1 MASKAIYGDCKS
13 CTLDRERHVRGYG
26 LDDQPDLMVIGEAP
40 GYEEVAQ
47 GRPFVGRSG
56 KLLREILTALH
67 IDTSR
72 VYYTNACC
80 CRPPMNRAP
89 KAVEVVA
96 CHDRLISE
104 VESVRPSIIV
114 ALGNTAL
121 SSLLG
126 GRTGITKRRGMYEE
140 IELPSGNIVGIIPS
154 LHPAGVLRDPEGFQ
168 DLADDLE
175 LAYRMT
181 QEDSPPVVQPPYDKF
196 IMVDSSEKFIYL
208 LNRIAVEKQHGRLVS
223 IDLETEGLDPRRGE
237 ILSASFT
244 FENLDTMVI
253 DWYNT
258 TLRQRE
264 QMAEALRG
272 VRAVFHNGQFDL
284 QWLWENGM
292 PVDIASDTMLAS
304 YCLDERKGSHGLK
317 RLATKYFRA
326 PDYAAVVRSTEEDGR
341 KSSMAMSADDWSS
354 DFRSRVMRYNG
365 ADSYYTMRLHQT
377 LGPEMR
383 EDDVSWVHDNI
394 LIPAVRHFVRFEMD
408 GMLVDTKYLEKL
420 GREWLAEIMAIEVE
434 LRKFPGAEELNL
446 RSSRQI
452 NVFLFDTLGLQTM
465 PCDANGIVANETIA
479 AETALVPDEE
489 AQEFWRTQNVK
500 SGTKAR
506 STGTYML
513 YWLAQ
518 QHEFPRLMVRHRLL
532 SKQYGAYHD
541 GYIAIMDDQCRIRP
555 RYRLHGTRTGRLSS
569 TDPNIHG
576 MPRRKAIKRIFI
588 ADKGYVLIAA
598 DYSQAEIRM
607 VAHLAEDESLI
618 QALSETDIHRAIS
631 KKLFSLTDAQL
642 DAMSEEER
650 SIKRRAA
657 KTIAFG
663 MIYGRSPQSIAPQ
676 LGVSLREAEGYVR
689 EFYKMMP
696 KVKEWI
702 GRQHAL
708 VMREKEVSTIFGR
721 KRRFPLVIDKRH
733 ASEIMRQAVNFP
745 VQSAV
750 SDMTILA
757 YMRIIERLDVLGIPV
772 KLWPHVHDGFYFQV
786 RASDK
791 SRAVEITKE
800 EMHRVPF
807 KTVVPFT
814 AEIQAGPNWGELK
827 TVFEG

>member
-1 MASKAIYGDCKS
+1 
-13 CTLDRERHVRGYG
+13 
-26 LDDQPDLMVIGEAP
+26 
-40 GYEEVAQ
+40 
-47 GRPFVGRSG
+47 
-56 KLLREILTALH
+56 
-67 IDTSR
+67 
-72 VYYTNACC
+72 
-80 CRPPMNRAP
+80 
-89 KAVEVVA
+89 
-96 CHDRLISE
+96 
-104 VESVRPSIIV
+104 
-114 ALGNTAL
+114 
-121 SSLLG
+121 
-126 GRTGITKRRGMYEE
+126 
-140 IELPSGNIVGIIPS
+140 
-154 LHPAGVLRDPEGFQ
+154 VLRDPDGFS
-168 DLADDLE
+168 DLADDIE
-175 LAYRMT
+175 LAYLLA
-181 QEDSPPVVQPPYDKF
+181 QGDSPPVVQPPYESFVMVNSKRRF
-196 IMVDSSEKFIYL
+196 IDLLLRLDEEKRY
-208 LNRIAVEKQHGRLVS
+208 NRIVS

-244 FENLDTMVI
+244 FENFDTMVI

-258 TLRQRE
+258 TLEQRKE
-264 QMAEALRG
+264 MAEALRG
-272 VRAVFHNGQFDL
+272 GRAVFHNGQFDL
-284 QWLWENGM
+284 QWLWENGI
-292 PVDIASDTMLAS
+292 PVDIAFDTMLAS

-326 PDYAAVVRSTEEDGR
+326 PDYAAAVRSTEEDGR
-341 KSSMAMSADDWSS
+341 KSSMALSAEDWVS
-354 DFRSRVMRYNG
+354 DFRTRVMRYNG
-365 ADSYYTMRLHQT
+365 ADSYYTMRLYQV

-394 LIPAVRHFVRFEMD
+394 LVPAVRHFVRLEMN

-420 GREWLAEIMAIEVE
+420 GQEWLDEIMTIETE
-434 LRKFPGAEELNL
+434 LRKFPGAGELNL

-452 NVFLFDTLGLQTM
+452 NEFLFDTLGLQTM
-465 PCDANGIVANETIA
+465 PCDASGIVANETIL
-479 AETALVPDEE
+479 AETSLVEDDE

-518 QHEFPRLMVRHRLL
+518 QHEFPRLMVKHRLL
-532 SKQYGAYHD
+532 SKQYGVYHD
-541 GYIAIMDDQCRIRP
+541 GYLAIMDDQNRIRP

-576 MPRRKAIKRIFI
+576 MPRRKAIKKIFR
-588 ADKGYVLIAA
+588 ADPGFTIIAA

-607 VAHLAEDESLI
+607 VAHLAEDDSLI
-618 QALSETDIHRAIS
+618 QALGETDIHRAIS
-631 KKLFSLTDAQL
+631 KKLFSLTDKQL

-676 LGVSLREAEGYVR
+676 LGVSVREAEGYVR

-696 KVKEWI
+696 RVKEWI

-708 VMREKEVSTIFGR
+708 VMKQKEVSTIFGR

-750 SDMTILA
+750 SDMTLMA
-757 YMRIIERLDVLGIPV
+757 YMRIIDRLDEMGIPV

-786 RASDK
+786 RSADK
-791 SRAVEITKE
+791 SRAIEVTKE

-807 KTVVPFT
+807 DTRVPFS
-814 AEIQAGPNWGELK
+814 AEIMAGPNWGDLEK
-827 TVFEG
+827 VYEG

>member
-1 MASKAIYGDCKS
+1 METSGDCKS
-13 CTLDRERHVRGYG
+13 CTLSHDRYVGGHGCADR
-26 LDDQPDLMVIGEAP
+26 PDIMAVGEAP

-47 GRPFVGRSG
+47 GMPFVGRSG
-56 KLLREILTALH
+56 KLLRETLTALGV
-67 IDTSR
+67 DTSR

-80 CRPPMNRAP
+80 CRPPMNRTP
-89 KAVEVVA
+89 KAVDIEA
-96 CHDRLISE
+96 CHGRLMSE
-104 VESVRPSIIV
+104 IEAVRPSIIV

-126 GRTGITKRRGMYEE
+126 GMTVITKRRGMYEE
-140 IELPSGNIVGIIPS
+140 IELPGGARVGVIAS
-154 LHPAGVLRDPEGFQ
+154 LHPAGILRDPEGFK
-168 DLADDLE
+168 DLADDLD
-175 LAYRMT
+175 LAYRLT
-181 QEDSPPVVQPPYDKF
+181 QDGSAPVIEPPYDSF
-196 IMVDSSEKFIYL
+196 IMVDSGKAFGGL
-208 LNRIAVEKQHGRLVS
+208 LNRLAVEKRHGRLVA

-253 DWYNT
+253 DWYST
-258 TLRQRE
+258 TLKQRE
-264 QMAEALRG
+264 ALAVIAEG
-272 VRAVFHNGQFDL
+272 MRAVFHNGQFDL
-284 QWLWENGM
+284 QWLWENGI
-292 PVDIASDTMLAS
+292 PIDIAFDTMLAS
-304 YCLDERKGSHGLK
+304 YCLDERRGAHGLK

-326 PDYAAVVRSTEEDGR
+326 PDYAAVVRSTEDGR
-341 KSSMAMSADDWSS
+341 KAPLALNADDWSE
-354 DFRSRVMRYNG
+354 DPEFRRRVMLYNG
-365 ADSYYTMRLHQT
+365 ADSYYTMCLYQV

-383 EDDVSWVHDNI
+383 EDDVIWVHDSI

-408 GMLVDTKYLEKL
+408 GMLVDTKYLEGL
-420 GREWLAEIMAIEVE
+420 GQGWLDEIMAVEAE

-446 RSSRQI
+446 RSSRQV

-465 PCDANGIVANETIA
+465 PCDASGIVANETIL
-479 AETALVPDEE
+479 AETSLVEDEE

-541 GYIAIMDDQCRIRP
+541 GYLAIMDDQHRIRP

-576 MPRRKAIKRIFI
+576 MPRRKAIKKIFR
-588 ADKGYVLIAA
+588 ADPGFTLIAA

-607 VAHLAEDESLI
+607 VAHLAEDDSLI
-618 QALSETDIHRAIS
+618 QSLGETDIHRAIS
-631 KKLFSLTDAQL
+631 KKLFSLTDEQL
-642 DAMSEEER
+642 DAMPEEER

-676 LGVSLREAEGYVR
+676 LGVSVREAEGYIR

-696 KVKEWI
+696 GVKTWI
-702 GRQHAL
+702 ARQHAL
-708 VMREKEVSTIFGR
+708 VMRQREVSTIFGR
-721 KRRFPLVIDKRH
+721 KRRFPLVIDKHH
-733 ASEIMRQAVNFP
+733 AAEIMRQAVNFP

-750 SDMTILA
+750 SDMTLMA
-757 YMRIIERLDVLGIPV
+757 YMRIVDRLDETGVPV
-772 KLWPHVHDGFYFQV
+772 RLWPHVHDGFYFQV
-786 RASDK
+786 ASKHK
-791 SRAVEITKE
+791 SAAIRITEE

-807 KTVVPFT
+807 DTRVPFSV
-814 AEIQAGPNWGELK
+814 EIMAGPNWGELQK
-827 TVFEG
+827 VYEG